1 MKTQYTVV
9 IGTKNLFDDET
20 APEID
25 ETASAEKYAA
35 LVAADIQKIYPD
47 IDIETDDT
55 QDAAVQ
61 VYPQELDTEWQ
72 ELSNDAQE
80 LAETRWNAMDSWAVY
95 N

>member
-9 IGTKNLFDDET
+9 IGTKNLFDET

-35 LVAADIQKIYPD
+35 LVAADITNIYPD
-47 IDIETDDT
+47 IETEADDT

-61 VYPQELDTEWQ
+61 VYPQELDMEWQ
-72 ELSNDAQE
+72 QLSNDAQE
-80 LAETRWNAMDSWAVY
+80 LAESRWNTMDSWVVY